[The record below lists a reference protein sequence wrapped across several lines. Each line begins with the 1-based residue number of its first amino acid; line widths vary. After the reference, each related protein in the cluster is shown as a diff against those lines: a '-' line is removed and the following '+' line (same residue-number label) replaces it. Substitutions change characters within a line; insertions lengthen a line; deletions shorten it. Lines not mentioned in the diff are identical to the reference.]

1 MNRLQQI
8 AEELFTPHES
18 SDYAVEFSRYS
29 ITTGETPHSLFTPM
43 HYEPGYAYPL
53 VVWLHGPGDKESQLK
68 RVLPLVSMRN
78 YVAVAPQGPASL
90 ESGGFYWP
98 QTEDGI
104 LKAEERV
111 HDSIDIACRKFNVAK
126 SRIMLAGFGC
136 GGSMALRIA
145 MNHPE
150 QFSAALSMGGPFPSN
165 HSPLRRIKQV
175 RSLPL
180 FLSTGRESTWYE
192 AEQVCRDLRL
202 FHSAGLSVTLRQ
214 YPCGDELTTNMLSD
228 ADSWMM
234 EQVCPTRVTCQ
245 DESSSAAD
253 PTS

>member
-8 AEELFTPHES
+8 AEELFTPHETS
-18 SDYAVEFSRYS
+18 NYAVEFSRYS

-53 VVWLHGPGDKESQLK
+53 VVWLHGPGDQETQLK
-68 RVLPLVSMRN
+68 RVLPLVSTRN
-78 YVAVAPQGPASL
+78 YVAVAPRGPAVM
-90 ESGGFYWP
+90 EGGGYFWP

-104 LKAEERV
+104 LQAEECV
-111 HDSIDIACRKFNVAK
+111 HDSIDIARRKFNVSK

-136 GGSMALRIA
+136 GGTMALRIA

-150 QFSAALSMGGPFPSN
+150 QFAAALSLGGPFPSN

-175 RSLPL
+175 RGLPL
-180 FLSTGRESTWYE
+180 FLATGRESRWYGS
-192 AEQVCRDLRL
+192 EQVCRDLRL
-202 FHSAGLSVTLRQ
+202 FHSAGLQVTLRQ

-228 ADSWMM
+228 ADCWIM
-234 EQVCPTRVTCQ
+234 EQVCPTVVSCQ
-245 DESSSAAD
+245 DAASRAAD
-253 PTS
+253 STS